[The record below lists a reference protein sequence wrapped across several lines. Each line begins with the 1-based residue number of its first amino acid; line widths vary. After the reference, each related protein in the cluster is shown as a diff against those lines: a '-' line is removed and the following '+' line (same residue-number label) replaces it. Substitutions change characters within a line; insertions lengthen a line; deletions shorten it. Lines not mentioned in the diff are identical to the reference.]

1 MTNKKEN
8 KNITVKLIENTKNK
22 DISKINL
29 STNEKHLY
37 NKVVG
42 HNKEGNSINKDIA
55 TLLSTGKSGIKS
67 VERIAKALK
76 DNKEPLNAYK
86 MAVSRFYK
94 DMPKD
99 NKLSLQGLGAKNSP
113 FIGKPSKSGSNSKKT
128 KGLTKGFS
136 LNINSIDLFFDE
148 MSVNEEDAFNEYVFD
163 FADKLSIELQQA
175 LITHLQLNIKN
186 GVIYDKSKKVV

>member
-29 STNEKHLY
+29 SASEKRIY
-37 NKVVG
+37 DKVVN
-42 HNKEGNSINKDIA
+42 HNKDGNSINKDVA
-55 TLLSTGKSGIKS
+55 TLLKTGKKGIES
-67 VERIAKALK
+67 IERIAKALK

-94 DMPKD
+94 DMPKES
-99 NKLSLQGLGAKNSP
+99 KLSLQGLGAKNSP

-128 KGLTKGFS
+128 KVISTNMDSVKTFVNKMVDSERVEYIFDLVDS
-136 LNINSIDLFFDE
+136 LSN
-148 MSVNEEDAFNEYVFD
+148 V
-163 FADKLSIELQQA
+163 DKKAMIEW
-175 LITHLQLNIKN
+175 LISE
-186 GVIYDKSKKVV
+186 VKKVA

>member
-8 KNITVKLIENTKNK
+8 KNITVNLASNTKNK

-29 STNEKHLY
+29 STSEKHLY

-42 HNKEGNSINKDIA
+42 HNKEGNSINKDVA
-55 TLLSTGKSGIKS
+55 TLLKTGKKGVESI
-67 VERIAKALK
+67 ERIAKALK

-128 KGLTKGFS
+128 KAIST
-136 LNINSIDLFFDE
+136 NINSIDLFFDE
-148 MSVNEEDAFNEYVFD
+148 MSVNDSDAFNEYVFD
-163 FADKLSIELQQA
+163 FADKLSFELQQA
-175 LITHLQLNIKN
+175 LITHLQSNIKN
-186 GVIYDKSKKVV
+186 GAIYDKSKKVA

>member
-8 KNITVKLIENTKNK
+8 KNITVKLANNTKNK

-42 HNKEGNSINKDIA
+42 HNKEGKSINYDVA
-55 TLLSTGKSGIKS
+55 TLLSTGKNGMKS
-67 VERIAKALK
+67 IERIAKALK

-94 DMPKD
+94 DMPKES
-99 NKLSLQGLGAKNSP
+99 KLSLQGLGAKNSP
-113 FIGKPSKSGSNSKKT
+113 FIGKPSKIGSNSKKT
-128 KGLTKGFS
+128 KAISTNMESVKTFVNKMVDSERVEYIFDLVDS
-136 LNINSIDLFFDE
+136 LSN
-148 MSVNEEDAFNEYVFD
+148 V
-163 FADKLSIELQQA
+163 DKKAMIEW
-175 LITHLQLNIKN
+175 LISE
-186 GVIYDKSKKVV
+186 VKKVA

>member
-8 KNITVKLIENTKNK
+8 KNITVNLASNTKNK

-29 STNEKHLY
+29 STSEKHLY

-42 HNKEGNSINKDIA
+42 HNKEGNSINKDVA
-55 TLLSTGKSGIKS
+55 TLLKTGKKGVESI
-67 VERIAKALK
+67 ERIAKALK

-113 FIGKPSKSGSNSKKT
+113 FIGKPSKRGSNSKK
-128 KGLTKGFS
+128 TKGFS

>member
-8 KNITVKLIENTKNK
+8 KNITVDLVNNTKNK

-42 HNKEGNSINKDIA
+42 HNKEGASINKDVSM
-55 TLLSTGKSGIKS
+55 LLKTGKKGIES

-76 DNKEPLNAYK
+76 DNNEPLNAYK

-94 DMPKD
+94 DMPKE
-99 NKLSLQGLGAKNSP
+99 NKLSLQGLGANGVP
-113 FIGKPSKSGSNSKKT
+113 FIGKLSNSGGNSEKK
-128 KGLTKGFS
+128 KAVNM
-136 LNINSIDLFFDE
+136 NINSIDLFFDE

-175 LITHLQLNIKN
+175 LVNHLQDNIKN
-186 GVIYDKSKKVV
+186 GAIYDPHKSKKVA

>member
-8 KNITVKLIENTKNK
+8 KNITVDLVNNTKNK

-42 HNKEGNSINKDIA
+42 HNKEGKSINYDVA
-55 TLLSTGKSGIKS
+55 TLLSTGKKGIES
-67 VERIAKALK
+67 IERIAKALK

-94 DMPKD
+94 DMPKEH
-99 NKLSLQGLGAKNSP
+99 KLSLQGLGVNGVP
-113 FIGKPSKSGSNSKKT
+113 FIGKLSNSGGNNEKT
-128 KGLTKGFS
+128 KAVNM
-136 LNINSIDLFFDE
+136 NIDN
-148 MSVNEEDAFNEYVFD
+148 VNTFMDKLLKENEDDYNQAVFD
-163 FADKLSIELQQA
+163 WVDNMAIIEQLA
-175 LITHLQLNIKN
+175 LFDHLKN
-186 GVIYDKSKKVV
+186 KGLKVA

>member
-8 KNITVKLIENTKNK
+8 KNITVDLVNNTKNK

-29 STNEKHLY
+29 STSEKHLY

-42 HNKEGNSINKDIA
+42 HNKEGNSINKDVA
-55 TLLSTGKSGIKS
+55 TLLKTGKKGVESI
-67 VERIAKALK
+67 ERIAKALK

-128 KGLTKGFS
+128 KAIST
-136 LNINSIDLFFDE
+136 NINSIDLFFDE
-148 MSVNEEDAFNEYVFD
+148 MSVNDSDAFNEYVFD
-163 FADKLSIELQQA
+163 FADKLSFELQQA
-175 LITHLQLNIKN
+175 LITHLQSNIKN
-186 GVIYDKSKKVV
+186 GAIYDKSKKVA

>member
-8 KNITVKLIENTKNK
+8 KNITVDLVNNTKNK

-42 HNKEGNSINKDIA
+42 HNKEGKSINYDVA
-55 TLLSTGKSGIKS
+55 TLLSTGKKGMESI
-67 VERIAKALK
+67 ERIAKALK

-94 DMPKD
+94 DMPKE

-113 FIGKPSKSGSNSKKT
+113 FIGKPSKSGSNSKKA
-128 KGLTKGFS
+128 KAVNM
-136 LNINSIDLFFDE
+136 NINSIDLFFDE
-148 MSVNEEDAFNEYVFD
+148 MSVNNSDAFNEYVFD
-163 FADKLSIELQQA
+163 FADKLSFELQQA
-175 LITHLQLNIKN
+175 LITHLQSNIKN
-186 GVIYDKSKKVV
+186 GAIYDKSKKVA

>member
-8 KNITVKLIENTKNK
+8 KNITVDLVNNTKNK

-42 HNKEGNSINKDIA
+42 HNKEGKSINYDVA
-55 TLLSTGKSGIKS
+55 TLLSTGKKGMESI
-67 VERIAKALK
+67 ERIAKALK

-94 DMPKD
+94 DMPKE

-113 FIGKPSKSGSNSKKT
+113 FIGKPSKSGSNSKKA
-128 KGLTKGFS
+128 KAVNM
-136 LNINSIDLFFDE
+136 NINSIDLFFDE
-148 MSVNEEDAFNEYVFD
+148 MSVNNSDAFNEYVFD

-175 LITHLQLNIKN
+175 LVNHLQDNIKN
-186 GVIYDKSKKVV
+186 GAIYDKSKKVA

>member
-8 KNITVKLIENTKNK
+8 KNITVKLASNTKNK

-42 HNKEGNSINKDIA
+42 HNKEGKSINYDVA
-55 TLLSTGKSGIKS
+55 TLLSTGKKGMESI
-67 VERIAKALK
+67 ERIAKALK

-94 DMPKD
+94 DMPKES
-99 NKLSLQGLGAKNSP
+99 KQSLQGLGVNGVP
-113 FIGKPSKSGSNSKKT
+113 FIGKLSNSGGNNEKT
-128 KGLTKGFS
+128 KAVNMIIVVF
-136 LNINSIDLFFDE
+136 IFF
-148 MSVNEEDAFNEYVFD
+148 
-163 FADKLSIELQQA
+163 
-175 LITHLQLNIKN
+175 
-186 GVIYDKSKKVV
+186 

>member
-29 STNEKHLY
+29 SASEKRIY
-37 NKVVG
+37 DKVVN
-42 HNKEGNSINKDIA
+42 HNKDGNSINKDVA
-55 TLLSTGKSGIKS
+55 TLLKTGKKGIES
-67 VERIAKALK
+67 IERIAKALK

-94 DMPKD
+94 DMPKES
-99 NKLSLQGLGAKNSP
+99 KLSLQGLGAKNSP

-128 KGLTKGFS
+128 KGFS
-136 LNINSIDLFFDE
+136 MNINSIDLFFDE
-148 MSVNEEDAFNEYVFD
+148 MSVNNSDAFNEYVFD

-175 LITHLQLNIKN
+175 LITHLQSNIKN
-186 GVIYDKSKKVV
+186 GAIYDKSKKVA

>member
-8 KNITVKLIENTKNK
+8 KNITVDLVNNTKNK

-42 HNKEGNSINKDIA
+42 HNKEGNSINKDVA
-55 TLLSTGKSGIKS
+55 TLLKTGKKGVESI
-67 VERIAKALK
+67 ERIAKALK

-94 DMPKD
+94 DMPKE

-128 KGLTKGFS
+128 KAVKT
-136 LNINSIDLFFDE
+136 NID
-148 MSVNEEDAFNEYVFD
+148 SVNTFIDKMVDSERVEYIFD
-163 FADKLSIELQQA
+163 LVDTLSNVDKKAMIEW
-175 LITHLQLNIKN
+175 LISE
-186 GVIYDKSKKVV
+186 VKKVA

>member
-8 KNITVKLIENTKNK
+8 KNITVDLVNNTKNK

-42 HNKEGNSINKDIA
+42 HNKEGNSINKDVA
-55 TLLSTGKSGIKS
+55 TLLKTGKKGVESI
-67 VERIAKALK
+67 ERIAKALK

-94 DMPKD
+94 DMPKES
-99 NKLSLQGLGAKNSP
+99 KLSLQGLGAKNSP
-113 FIGKPSKSGSNSKKT
+113 FIGTPSKSGSNSKKAKT
-128 KGLTKGFS
+128 IKT
-136 LNINSIDLFFDE
+136 NIDSVTAFIDKMVDNERVEYIFDLVDTLSNIDKNAMIE
-148 MSVNEEDAFNEYVFD
+148 YLMS
-163 FADKLSIELQQA
+163 EL
-175 LITHLQLNIKN
+175 
-186 GVIYDKSKKVV
+186 KKVA